1 MLSGEG
7 LVFSWTPKRA
17 GTFFS
22 LRRGAAMLTLM
33 AISMAVAPTKAVTF
47 GAICEVGRAA
57 LHDLPPA
64 DKTGRADTYYAG
76 ADTHHRDLLE
86 VCPKLRGALP
96 TDYPLADDDARSR
109 AAIHAPVPGIA
120 NPRPAFIFA
129 IDVPDMSDDLRSAT
143 VRIRY
148 DCTGLCGGAF
158 EAHYVRTA
166 KGWQRQGD
174 IRMLYV
180 S

>member
-1 MLSGEG
+1 
-7 LVFSWTPKRA
+7 
-17 GTFFS
+17 
-22 LRRGAAMLTLM
+22 MLTLM
-33 AISMAVAPTKAVTF
+33 AISMAVAPAATTATSA
-47 GAICEVGRAA
+47 AICEVGRAA

-64 DKTGRADTYYAG
+64 DKTGRSDTYYAG

-96 TDYPLADDDARSR
+96 TDYALADDDARSR
-109 AAIHAPVPGIA
+109 VAIHAPVPGTD
-120 NPRPAFIFA
+120 PRPAFIYA
-129 IDVPDMSDDLRSAT
+129 IDVPDISDDRKSAT
-143 VRIRY
+143 VHIRY

-158 EAHYVRTA
+158 EAHYIRTA